1 MASRARK
8 TPTPRMWTEE
18 TAFTKRIAARIPLD
32 LNARLKNYVEGSMLT
47 ITDVVISALEE
58 YLGKRGA

>member
-32 LNARLKNYVEGSMLT
+32 LMDRLRRYVDVTMYT
-47 ITDVVISALEE
+47 VTDVVIKALEE
-58 YLGKRGA
+58 YLDKRGA